1 MGHILL
7 PTLNSDFNLSGRE
20 VSLCY
25 SQSGC
30 LEGNGSSEKLYYGEY
45 LQWLQP
51 GNIQGVCVCMR
62 LGESGYSNR
71 NIECYCALWHF
82 LPFIWCQVY
91 RE

>member
-30 LEGNGSSEKLYYGEY
+30 LEGNGSSEKLYFGEY

-51 GNIQGVCVCMR
+51 GNIQGVCVRER
-62 LGESGYSNR
+62 LDELGYSNR
-71 NIECYCALWHF
+71 IT
-82 LPFIWCQVY
+82 
-91 RE
+91 